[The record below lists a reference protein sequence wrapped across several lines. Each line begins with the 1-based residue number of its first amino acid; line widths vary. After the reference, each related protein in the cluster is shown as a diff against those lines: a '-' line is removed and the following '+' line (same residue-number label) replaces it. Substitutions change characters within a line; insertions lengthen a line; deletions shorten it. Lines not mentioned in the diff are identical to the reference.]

1 MRCRVLLRKRSSLLL
16 SDKGGPFASALGG
29 NVRNPSGCS
38 HILSR
43 RVRMSMSLECPTWDR
58 QWAQRKKHVPVAQRV
73 RFRFCD
79 RTRACVWKLSTRRHG
94 SDVRQVL
101 RRWILVAERR
111 GRNIVDDARCSAA
124 NVNGVQSSCV
134 SSTVSCSGGIDAA
147 SDRRMTA
154 RRWLWNTSGHGA
166 RGVRPA
172 VRFDVLAG
180 THE

>member
-1 MRCRVLLRKRSSLLL
+1 MFSYPIAQGTYVHVVGMSDMGPSMGSKEETCSCRPAGAIPLLR
-16 SDKGGPFASALGG
+16 
-29 NVRNPSGCS
+29 
-38 HILSR
+38 
-43 RVRMSMSLECPTWDR
+43 
-58 QWAQRKKHVPVAQRV
+58 QVAVQNG
-73 RFRFCD
+73 
-79 RTRACVWKLSTRRHG
+79 TRACIWKLSTRRHG

-111 GRNIVDDARCSAA
+111 GRNIVEDARCSAA

-134 SSTVSCSGGIDAA
+134 SPTVSCSGGIDAA

-154 RRWLWNTSGHGA
+154 RRWLWNTSGQGA